1 MTPML
6 PVNSGAH
13 LVRARRALSAE
24 GPEVVALGGG
34 HGLAVSLAAL
44 RACTDRLTGV
54 VGMADN
60 GGSSGRLRAGIGVP
74 PPGDL
79 RMALAAL
86 CGDDSWGRTWSRV
99 VQHRFAAG
107 DVAGHAV
114 GNLLITAL
122 WEQSGDLV
130 TSLDWV
136 AALLGA
142 HGRVLPVSTQALD
155 IVADV
160 LDAPGHPGLSQVR
173 GQAQVAV
180 TAGVVQEIHLEPAD
194 PPACPEAVSAILAAD
209 ALVMGP
215 GSWYT
220 SVIANLLV
228 PDIRAAF
235 QSSPARRI
243 LVLNLVAQ
251 KGETSGFSPQG
262 HLAALRRA
270 FPDLSFDVVLA
281 DPEHVPDRGALEQA
295 AAELGGE
302 LLLRPV
308 CDTHAGPGH
317 HDPRLLGRA
326 FAELLGHGRI
336 PAWR

>member
-1 MTPML
+1 M
-6 PVNSGAH
+6 NQQSSAAH
-13 LVRARRALSAE
+13 TARRRGGLIAD
-24 GPEVVALGGG
+24 GPEIVALGGG
-34 HGLAVSLAAL
+34 HGLAVSLSGL
-44 RACTDRLTGV
+44 RGLTERLSAV
-54 VGMADN
+54 VCMADD
-60 GGSSGRLRAGIGVP
+60 GGSSGRLRASLGVP

-99 VQHRFAAG
+99 IQHRFAAG
-107 DVAGHAV
+107 DIGGHAL

-122 WEQSGDLV
+122 WEQSGDLI
-130 TSLDWV
+130 SALDWMG
-136 AALLGA
+136 ALLGA

-155 IVADV
+155 IVATVRD
-160 LDAPGHPGLSQVR
+160 LPGVTGECEVR
-173 GQAQVAV
+173 GQAEVAV
-180 TAGVVQEIHLEPAD
+180 TAGVVQRIRLEPAE
-194 PPACPEAVSAILAAD
+194 PAACPEAVAAIDAAD

-228 PDIRAAF
+228 PGINQAF
-235 QSSPARRI
+235 QRSQARKL

-262 HLAALRRA
+262 HLTALNQV
-270 FPDLSFDVVLA
+270 FPDLRFDIVLA
-281 DPEHVPDRGALEQA
+281 DPDHVPDHDALEEA
-295 AAELGGE
+295 ARVIGAQLA
-302 LLLRPV
+302 LRKV
-308 CDTHAGPGH
+308 SDDSSGPGH
-317 HDPRLLGRA
+317 HDPRLLGVA